1 MTNDNTGYLRYLRR
15 FAVIFAL
22 ASAIIYVMARSDLF
36 PWIGPCSAE
45 GYDDDHYLAYCEYG
59 RYGDFEHGALL
70 YSMEPGAVEQVKK
83 ADVLFLGNS
92 RAQYAFSTEASIAAM
107 NDTGIPWYA
116 MGFGFGAKS
125 DMPEAMFKAH
135 DLKPKLVVI
144 NADPFFSESAA
155 GLSGKVL
162 AGGDAFIAE
171 YGKKRKLQDLH
182 PSLCERFGDGPWS
195 SLTCGNKP
203 TLFRARSNGTWDVR
217 YYRPDQHIPVVYSD
231 THQMD
236 KLDETAEAADLFFA
250 NTGIDRSCVVLTVT
264 PQSPTPVKFTNELAK
279 RLNVS
284 FEFPQL
290 EDLWT
295 IDASHMDVPSGE
307 RWSAAFMEKLQPHIE
322 RCAK

>member
-1 MTNDNTGYLRYLRR
+1 MTDYTRYLRR

-22 ASAIIYVMARSDLF
+22 SSAVIYVIARSDLF
-36 PWIGPCSAE
+36 PWIGPCSSA
-45 GYDDDHYLAYCEYG
+45 GYSDDHYLAYCEYG

-70 YSMEPGAVEQVKK
+70 YGMEPGVVEQVKK

-92 RAQYAFSTEASIAAM
+92 RAQYAFSTEASISAM
-107 NDTGIPWYA
+107 NASGEPWYA

-162 AGGDAFIAE
+162 AGGEAFIAE
-171 YGKKRKLQDLH
+171 YGKKRDLQDMH
-182 PSLCERFGDGPWS
+182 ASLCERFGNGPWS
-195 SLTCGNKP
+195 SFTCGNKP
-203 TLFRARSNGTWDVR
+203 TLFRARSNGTWVVD
-217 YYRPDQHIPVVYSD
+217 YYRSDQHIPVVYSD
-231 THQMD
+231 THMMD
-236 KLDETAEAADLFFA
+236 KLDDTVAAAELFFA
-250 NTGIDRSCVVLTVT
+250 NTGIDRSCVVLTAT
-264 PQSPTPVKFTNELAK
+264 PQNPTPVNMTRELAQ
-279 RLNVS
+279 RLNVA

-295 IDASHMDVPSGE
+295 IDASHMDVPSSE
-307 RWSAAFMEKLQPHIE
+307 RWSAAFMQQLAPHIA
-322 RCAK
+322 RCK